1 MLRVRYQHRR
11 RAGSV
16 ALGVDNVGN
25 YQYWNFHPYPQRTYV
40 AELKF
45 DL

>member
-1 MLRVRYQHRR
+1 MRVRYQVSQ
-11 RAGSV
+11 SV
-16 ALGVDNVGN
+16 AAAFGVDNLNN
-25 YQYWNFHPYPQRTYV
+25 YKYWNFHPYPQRTYS